1 MPSGDEDEPLQSV
14 LSDQCGG
21 KNSESNN
28 IWFCKKSHKNIKI
41 KVHQCF
47 FYESKKVI
55 HQFGAGISHVKE
67 QCQSPLAL

>member
-14 LSDQCGG
+14 LLDQSGG
-21 KNSESNN
+21 KNSK
-28 IWFCKKSHKNIKI
+28 FCKKSHKNIKI

-55 HQFGAGISHVKE
+55 HQLGAGISHVKE